1 MSTYNSSSWPNQYPT
16 GRGGPNRGP
25 RRGPS
30 GIAPIRNLLARRLG
44 AMVLAGAIVAPLVWA
59 ARGDRTPVSTSE
71 SGGAAALVEFDAA
84 ADTQPVAATT
94 TVVVIQAQTITAPT
108 TAAPTTA
115 APTTAAPT
123 TAAAVVVCATKYVVQ
138 AGDSWYGLEAKT
150 GVKASTIAGTNNTT
164 IRSALMVGDE
174 ICLPP
179 GAVVPSADAP
189 PTTATSLCG
198 DSYTVQAG
206 DSWSRIAAKA
216 GVKSTELAIANG
228 KNLRSTLLPGQVI
241 CLPAGASIAVAPATT
256 APGVPSAKV
265 TTRQYSRAELEQIVR
280 DAWPDELEAD
290 AFFVV
295 QRESNWNNL
304 SQNSCC
310 LGIFQ
315 LNWNSHKKWMANYG
329 VTDRSQ
335 LLDPVVNARL
345 ALVTWQRSGGWRP
358 WCTASWCPVS

>member
-1 MSTYNSSSWPNQYPT
+1 MSTYNSPSWPDQMPS
-16 GRGGPNRGP
+16 GRGGQYRGP

-30 GIAPIRNLLARRLG
+30 GIAPARNLFARRLG
-44 AMVLAGAIVAPLVWA
+44 VMLLAGALVAPLVWA
-59 ARGDRTPVSTSE
+59 ARGDRTPVSSTE
-71 SGGAAALVEFDAA
+71 SGGAAALIEFDPT
-84 ADTQPVAATT
+84 ADTQPTAATT
-94 TVVVIQAQTITAPT
+94 TVVIQAETITVPPMTAAPVTEAPT

-115 APTTAAPT
+115 AP
-123 TAAAVVVCATKYVVQ
+123 VVVCASKYVVQ

-164 IRSALMVGDE
+164 IRDSLMVGDE

-179 GAVVPSADAP
+179 GAVVPTADAP

-198 DSYTVQAG
+198 DKYTVQAG
-206 DSWSRIAAKA
+206 DSWSRIATKA

-241 CLPAGASIAVAPATT
+241 CLPVGASIAAPTTT
-256 APGVPSAKV
+256 AAPRASTAAV
-265 TTRQYSRAELEQIVR
+265 TTRRYSRAELEQIVR
-280 DAWPDELEAD
+280 DAWPDEMEAD

-310 LGIFQ
+310 VGIFQ

-329 VTDRSQ
+329 VTDRNQ
-335 LLDPVVNARL
+335 LLDPVINARL
-345 ALVTWQRSGGWRP
+345 ALVTWQRSNSWRP
-358 WCTASWCPVS
+358 WCTSSWCPTP